1 VGFTVECV
9 APRTLDG
16 RPGHEIHRLGMGY
29 QEPFHPTAQLGI
41 ATAGVIEIIG
51 SLRRCLLAQRG
62 KKDRLDR

>member
-1 VGFTVECV
+1 MGLTVECV

-16 RPGHEIHRLGMGY
+16 RPGHEIRRLGMGL

-41 ATAGVIEIIG
+41 AAAGVIEIIG

-62 KKDRLDR
+62 KKERFDP